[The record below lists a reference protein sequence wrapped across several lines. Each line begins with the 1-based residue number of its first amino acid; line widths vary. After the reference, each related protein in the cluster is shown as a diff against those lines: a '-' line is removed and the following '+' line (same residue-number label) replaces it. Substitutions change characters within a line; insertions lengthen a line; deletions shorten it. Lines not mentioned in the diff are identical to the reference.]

1 MVNTDGSI
9 NSRTNEAG
17 SGYVIRNDTTGFV
30 EAGCSKHAYVEDPF
44 ISELLA
50 CRERLEAVAMLG
62 IPKIILQA
70 DCSSLVDLWKD
81 GKEQR
86 IIHLLIASRPIVGA

>member
-17 SGYVIRNDTTGFV
+17 
-30 EAGCSKHAYVEDPF
+30 CSKHAHVEDPF

-50 CRERLEAVAMLG
+50 CREGLEAAARLG
-62 IPKIILQA
+62 IPKIILQT

-86 IIHLLIASRPIVGA
+86 ITGAHIIKEMQDMC